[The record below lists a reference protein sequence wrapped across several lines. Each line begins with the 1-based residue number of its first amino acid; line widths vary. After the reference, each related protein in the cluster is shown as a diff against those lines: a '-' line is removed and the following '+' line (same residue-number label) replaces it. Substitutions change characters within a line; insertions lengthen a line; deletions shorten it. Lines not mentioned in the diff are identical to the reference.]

1 MVHIAYLGSTTGH
14 SEDEHTRRELIS
26 NDLIVDD
33 VTHLSPVTGPTSV
46 ESRVETA
53 FSATEVLKL
62 ISEHE
67 ANFDGFLIGCFGEP
81 GLEAARELTDKPV
94 VGSASAS
101 FHLAAQLADRVACVT
116 VLDAVVPLVRDRVR
130 ECGLEDVVT
139 DVRVVDA
146 AVHKIGHDEGDLVDD
161 MVAAGHEAVEDG
173 GAEAL
178 VPGCMSLSYMRAN
191 DDVAE
196 RVGVP
201 VVDPVAAG
209 LETTA
214 LLARHGF
221 ASSSITY
228 PKPNR
233 EKIAHFLE

>member
-1 MVHIAYLGSTTGH
+1 MVHVAYLGSTTGH
-14 SEDEHTRRELIS
+14 SAEEHERRESIS
-26 NDLIVDD
+26 NELIADD
-33 VTHLSPVTGPTSV
+33 VTHLSPKTGPLSV

-53 FSATEVLKL
+53 FSAAEVLKL
-62 ISEHE
+62 IATHESE
-67 ANFDGFLIGCFGEP
+67 FDGFLIGCFGEP

-101 FHLAAQLADRVACVT
+101 FHLAEQLADKVACVT
-116 VLDAVVPLVRDRVR
+116 VLDAVVPLVRERVR

-146 AVHKIGHDEGDLVDD
+146 PIHEIGHEKGDLVDD
-161 MVAAGHEAVEDG
+161 MVVAGRGAVEN

-191 DDVAE
+191 EEVAE

-201 VVDPVAAG
+201 VIDPVAAG

-221 ASSSITY
+221 SSSAITY
-228 PKPNR
+228 PEPNR
-233 EKIAHFLE
+233 EKVAHLLE